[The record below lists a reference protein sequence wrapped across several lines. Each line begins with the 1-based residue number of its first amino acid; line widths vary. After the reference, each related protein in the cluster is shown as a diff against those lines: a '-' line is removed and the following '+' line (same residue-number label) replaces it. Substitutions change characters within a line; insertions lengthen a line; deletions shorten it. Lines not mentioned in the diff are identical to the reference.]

1 MRSYRDDVLERIAPF
16 VAKPSRYIGR
26 EWNASYKDPAA
37 AKLKVA
43 LAFPDAYEIGMSHL
57 GLKILY
63 QFLNRRPDTA
73 ADRAY
78 APWTDAEALHRRHGI
93 PLCAIESGL
102 PLAAFDI
109 VGFTLQYELCYTTV
123 LNMLALAGIP
133 LRSADRSL
141 GDPLVIAGGPCVHN
155 PEPIADF
162 VDAFLIGD
170 GEEAIHELA
179 EAWLAW
185 KAGGG
190 GRGALLAAVK
200 AIPGWYVPSLHRPG
214 ETVGKRF
221 TLKIDDLDYGALP
234 VPFMEIVHDRAS
246 IEVMRGCTQ
255 GCRFCQAGY
264 IARPLRELSGAQIKA
279 RTLRALQGTGYEE
292 VSLASLSIADLTAL
306 PDLVPELVDTLIPD
320 KTSISLPSLRVEA
333 LNRMPYLA
341 EEIGSVRKTGFT
353 IAPEAG
359 SKRLRKVINK
369 EGFDEEQIFAAVQNA
384 ARSGWEAV
392 KFYFMI
398 GLPTETPEDLDELIR
413 VARESARLA
422 RKANPRGFDLTVS
435 VSSFVP
441 KPFTPFQWFA
451 QDPMPVLKEK
461 QHYLRGKLREARL
474 TFKWHQVESS
484 FLEAVFSL
492 GGRSLG
498 PALAR
503 AHALGCKF
511 DGWTEHLKFDVW
523 LRALA
528 EAGVDPPAI
537 ANRARGLDEP
547 LPWDHIDIGITKKFL
562 KREYRKALEV
572 KGTPDCHVDVC
583 SSCGLPCWPSW
594 GKWAEEMGIKVAPP
608 RIDVER
614 REYEIIRLSPPAAAP
629 RRAAGGQGSGAG
641 GSQGALGPQAP
652 EAETRG
658 TASPP
663 APAGSACSLNRP
675 PAPAPR
681 PLSTYRPDAPAPS
694 APAVQRI
701 GFEFRK
707 VGELRFLSH
716 LELVRA
722 FTRAMRRAGIP
733 VAHSQGFNPQ
743 PRLTFASALPVG
755 VEALHELA
763 EVDLTAALGPA
774 GFLARVNADLPDGL
788 RLARAWE
795 ASLRAGALATRVRAA
810 RYEVELSLNGC
821 GEHAGVLADPARC
834 AAFLRREAIPVES
847 FKKGET
853 VVVDAR
859 PFLIALDPRGM
870 EAGRVRWQLVV
881 KAGLGGSVR
890 PQQVM
895 RRYLEEVLPA
905 EVAGAL
911 EVQLRVTRTG
921 LEVEA
926 PA

>member
-1 MRSYRDDVLERIAPF
+1 MPF

-26 EWNASYKDPAA
+26 EWNASYKDLSA

-63 QFLNRRPDTA
+63 QFLNRRPETA

-78 APWTDAEALHRRHGI
+78 APWTDAEELHRRHGI
-93 PLCAIESGL
+93 PLCTIESGL
-102 PLAAFDI
+102 PLSAFDI
-109 VGFTLQYELCYTTV
+109 VGFTLQYELSYTTL
-123 LNMLALAGIP
+123 LNMLDLAGIP
-133 LRSADRSL
+133 IRSADRRD

-155 PEPIADF
+155 PEPMADF
-162 VDAFLIGD
+162 IDAFLIGD
-170 GEEAIHELA
+170 GEEAVGELA
-179 EAWLAW
+179 DAWLAW
-185 KAGGG
+185 KASGA
-190 GRGALLAAVK
+190 GRGALLEAVK

-214 ETVGKRF
+214 ETIRKRF
-221 TLKIDDLDYGALP
+221 TLKLDGLDYGALP

-264 IARPLRELSGAQIKA
+264 ITRPVRELSAAQIKA
-279 RTLRALQGTGYEE
+279 QTLRALQGTGYEE

-306 PDLVPELVDTLIPD
+306 PDLIPDLVDTLIPD

-333 LNRMPYLA
+333 LNRMPFLA
-341 EEIGSVRKTGFT
+341 EEIGQVRKTGFT

-369 EGFDEEQIFAAVQNA
+369 EGFDEEDIFAAIQNA

-398 GLPTETPEDLDELIR
+398 GLPTETPEDLDELLR

-422 RKANPRGFDLTVS
+422 RKANPRGFELTVS

-441 KPFTPFQWFA
+441 KPFTPFQWFG
-451 QDPMPVLKEK
+451 QEPMAVLKEK
-461 QHYLRGKLREARL
+461 QHYLRGKLREGRI

-484 FLEAVFSL
+484 FLEGVFSL
-492 GGRSLG
+492 GDRSLG
-498 PALAR
+498 PVLAR

-523 LRALA
+523 MRAFA
-528 EAGVDPPAI
+528 ECGVDPAAI
-537 ANRARGLDEP
+537 AHRARSLDEP

-572 KGTPDCHVDVC
+572 KGTPDCHVDIC
-583 SSCGLPCWPSW
+583 SNCGLPCWPSW
-594 GKWAEEMGIKVAPP
+594 GTWAEQMGIKVPP
-608 RIDVER
+608 PKIGVER
-614 REYEIIRLSPPAAAP
+614 REYEIVRLSPPSAATK
-629 RRAAGGQGSGAG
+629 RGAG
-641 GSQGALGPQAP
+641 SRGPGAGVEDGCTESQTPGHDSQTAGSA
-652 EAETRG
+652 
-658 TASPP
+658 P

-675 PAPAPR
+675 PTPDPR
-681 PLSTYRPDAPAPS
+681 PPAYRPDVPMPS

-701 GFEFRK
+701 GIEFRK
-707 VGELRFLSH
+707 VGEMRFLSH

-755 VEALHELA
+755 VEALHDLA
-763 EVDLTAALGPA
+763 EVDLTAALAPEA
-774 GFLARVNADLPDGL
+774 FLARVNANLPDGL

-795 ASLRAGALATRVRAA
+795 VPLQGGALATRVRAA
-810 RYEVELSLNGC
+810 RYEVELPLNGWA
-821 GEHAGVLADPARC
+821 GHAEALADPARC
-834 AAFLRREAIPVES
+834 AAFLGRDTIPVEA

-853 VVVDAR
+853 VTVNAR
-859 PFLIALDPRGM
+859 PFLVALESKGI
-870 EAGRVRWQLVV
+870 EAACVRWHLVV
-881 KAGLGGSVR
+881 KTGLGGSVR
-890 PQQVM
+890 PQHVM
-895 RRYLEEVLPA
+895 RRYLEEAVPA
-905 EVAGAL
+905 DVAATL
-911 EVQLRVTRTG
+911 EAQLRVTRTG
-921 LEVEA
+921 IEIEA
-926 PA
+926 ATP